1 MILKYVIIKNSGAIL
16 FPEELSHSQ
25 VGRLFL
31 TGIQEI
37 ESAGFAVIE
46 NSVCIGV
53 YGEAVTL
60 DCKKSLPG
68 DEHVI
73 NDSIFNPTSE
83 IKYYHKSTQSV
94 REDGLAKS
102 GVKPSLLI
110 VKLPDNWTDENVKQ
124 FAQSWQQ
131 VMSRPDNQ
139 GAIKITAIDDIKE
152 REWEPMYN
160 KPNKKKSVGIGQI
173 LPKDFPIQED

>member
-1 MILKYVIIKNSGAIL
+1 MILKYIIIKNSGAIL

-37 ESAGFAVIE
+37 ESAGFAMIE
-46 NSVCIGV
+46 NSICIGV

-73 NDSIFNPTSE
+73 NDSIFNASSE

-94 REDGLAKS
+94 REEGLSKS

-110 VKLPDNWTDENVKQ
+110 VKVPDNWTEENLIQ
-124 FAQSWQQ
+124 FKQSWQQ
-131 VMSRPDNQ
+131 VMSSPANQ
-139 GAIKITAIDDIKE
+139 GAIKITAIDKIKE

-160 KPNKKKSVGIGQI
+160 KTKKKAVGIGQI
-173 LPKDFPIQED
+173 LPKDFPFQDI